1 MTFLQLI
8 LLYFSALV
16 GGCKYHPGI
25 RNGVR
30 RIKKPASQRS
40 LNHWRVTLPKLIK
53 GA

>member
-16 GGCKYHPGI
+16 GSYKYHPGT
-25 RNGVR
+25 RSSVR
-30 RIKKPASQRS
+30 RIKKTASQRA
-40 LNHWRVTLPKLIK
+40 LNHWRVTLLNLIK